1 MVLSAKKERRPPGPA
16 IWISVTLLW
25 GTVFFISSSFMLRIA
40 SGMLRQGFFNP
51 TPLDALN
58 VYCIHAVILVLF
70 SLAAMLLKRGIEP
83 GSESQIERWQAID
96 EGKGEKIFISFAGSI
111 ATSFFF
117 TLLTA
122 MTFSVVSAM
131 LGMIVE
137 LTLPVVFLAA
147 LFNIAVG
154 LAASLAVGIIFLA
167 ANVGKRKRS

>member
-1 MVLSAKKERRPPGPA
+1 MALSAKKERRPPGPA

-25 GTVFFISSSFMLRIA
+25 GTVFFISSIFMLKAA

-51 TPLDALN
+51 SPGGALN
-58 VYCIHAVILVLF
+58 VYCVQAVILVIFAL
-70 SLAAMLLKRGIEP
+70 LAMLIKRGFEP
-83 GSESQIERWQAID
+83 GSESQIQRWQAIE

-131 LGMIVE
+131 LGIIVE

-147 LFNIAVG
+147 LFNIAAG
-154 LAASLAVGIIFLA
+154 LAASLAVGIIFLV
-167 ANVGKRKRS
+167 ANVGKKK

>member
-25 GTVFFISSSFMLRIA
+25 GTVFFISSVFMLKVTSA
-40 SGMLRQGFFNP
+40 MLRQGFFNP
-51 TPLDALN
+51 SLKGALN
-58 VYCIHAVILVLF
+58 VYCVHAVILIVF
-70 SLAAMLLKRGIEP
+70 ALAAMLLKRAFEP
-83 GSESQIERWQAID
+83 GSESQIQRWQAID

-122 MTFSVVSAM
+122 VTFSVVSPM

-137 LTLPVVFLAA
+137 FTLPAVFLAG
-147 LFNIAVG
+147 LFNIGAG
-154 LAASLAVGIIFLA
+154 LAASLVVGILFLL
-167 ANVGKRKRS
+167 ANVGKQKH